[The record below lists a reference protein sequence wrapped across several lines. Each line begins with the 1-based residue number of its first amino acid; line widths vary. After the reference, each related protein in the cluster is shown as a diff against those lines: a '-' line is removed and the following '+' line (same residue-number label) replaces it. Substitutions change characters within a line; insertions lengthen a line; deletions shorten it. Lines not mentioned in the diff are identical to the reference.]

1 MVVNKS
7 NHTYIYIHLGNI
19 RRPRPSKREHVRE
32 EKAQQ
37 RWTPHNN
44 NNNDNDNNNNK
55 VQTNNNKYYDDD
67 DGDGDGYNDNYSQG
81 PRSYVSNNLSWG
93 TYVTYFELILNL
105 YK

>member
-19 RRPRPSKREHVRE
+19 RRPQPSKREHVRE

-44 NNNDNDNNNNK
+44 NNDNNNNK
-55 VQTNNNKYYDDD
+55 VQTNNNKYYDD
-67 DGDGDGYNDNYSQG
+67 GGGGYDDNYSQG